1 MKLRITPAAAADV
14 EGIILYIAAENPLA
28 ALTVLD
34 AIEQRLVQ
42 LLSHPFSG
50 PLRED
55 VGPGIRHLVTG
66 RYLAFYRISGE
77 EVEVLRV
84 LHGSRKVDPAAIAAS

>member
-1 MKLRITPAAAADV
+1 MKLRITPLAAADV
-14 EGIILYIAAENPLA
+14 EDIVLHIAAENPRA

-34 AIEQRLVQ
+34 AIEQRLLQ
-42 LLSHPFSG
+42 LLNHPLSG
-50 PLRED
+50 PPRDD

-84 LHGSRKVDPAAIAAS
+84 LHGSRKIDPAAIAAS